1 MFTHKPRSSI
11 PAYCWLTEASAAGSG
26 YNVPALNTLVL
37 YVGAAAGSVSSP
49 LHAPA
54 MDLYLRMVTEMD
66 AEGRYLLLNAIAN
79 QLRYPNSHTHYFSC
93 VLLSL
98 FSEVKQEAVK
108 EQVRGCDWGSVRC
121 G

>member
-1 MFTHKPRSSI
+1 M
-11 PAYCWLTEASAAGSG
+11 
-26 YNVPALNTLVL
+26 PALNALVL

-108 EQVRGCDWGSVRC
+108 EQVRGCDWGSVCWDVDKQLGRWA
-121 G
+121 GRWGEGNVSGTAYHMLA

>member
-1 MFTHKPRSSI
+1 
-11 PAYCWLTEASAAGSG
+11 
-26 YNVPALNTLVL
+26 
-37 YVGAAAGSVSSP
+37 
-49 LHAPA
+49 

-108 EQVRGCDWGSVRC
+108 EQVRGAIGAASAGMWISSLAGGRAGWGKGMFPVEHTIC
-121 G
+121 